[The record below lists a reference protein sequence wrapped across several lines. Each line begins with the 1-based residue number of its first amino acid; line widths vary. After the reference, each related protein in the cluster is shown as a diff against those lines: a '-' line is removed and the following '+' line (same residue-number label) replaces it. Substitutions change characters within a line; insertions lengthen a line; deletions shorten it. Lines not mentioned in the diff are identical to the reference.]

1 MRNKIIRYL
10 LFAIVTIILFSISF
24 FNFTPFLNE
33 NQILY
38 LSSTLAQVAATLFG
52 LSITGYIFLED
63 KLAKDIEKDDTLV
76 DVIEKL
82 KDSYRHIL
90 LFGSWVTG
98 LSILFCVI
106 NILYAQ
112 NAISD
117 VSNYFIRYIIRCS
130 IIFASAS
137 IFSTLRF
144 VYRTVDPHKLR
155 KISQKGIKE
164 SKFSSRINK
173 KKDTNYLD
181 EFLLIYNQL
190 ERDINEFISSKF
202 DLDGLERRTSYK
214 NFHLLLIHG
223 IINDNQYQ
231 MLQELRKFRNY
242 TVHGDTM
249 FVNESTVKSLKSL
262 QKDITDCLNMHL
274 EIN

>member
-10 LFAIVTIILFSISF
+10 LLATVIIILFLISF

-63 KLAKDIEKDDTLV
+63 KLAKDIEKDDTLI

-82 KDSYRHIL
+82 KDYYRHIL
-90 LFGSWVTG
+90 LFGSFVTG
-98 LSILFCVI
+98 LSIIFCVI

-112 NAISD
+112 NAISEI
-117 VSNYFIRYIIRCS
+117 SNYVPRFFIRCS
-130 IIFASAS
+130 ITFASAS

-144 VYRTVDPHKLR
+144 VYKTIDPQKLR

-164 SKFSSRINK
+164 NKFSNGIDK
-173 KKDTNYLD
+173 KKDKNYLD

-190 ERDINEFISSKF
+190 ERDINGFISSKF
-202 DLDGLERRTSYK
+202 DLNSSERRTSYK

-249 FVNESTVKSLKSL
+249 FVDEATVNTLKDL
-262 QKDITDCLNMHL
+262 HKEIIDCLNEH
-274 EIN
+274 